1 MADVVNHC
9 LVWLS
14 EVVKT
19 HEGKAETTSD
29 IVDGSLC
36 KGFSSLQINFS
47 PSVMGRLT
55 EIPEVVA
62 STFSLQTDVPSI
74 L

>member
-1 MADVVNHC
+1 MANVVNHC

-29 IVDGSLC
+29 VVDGNLC
-36 KGFSSLQINFS
+36 RGFSSLQINCS

-62 STFSLQTDVPSI
+62 SMFSLQADVPSI